1 MAVTPLSIS
10 ARIHQQLLA
19 AIQQF
24 NLCQPGDCLIVG
36 VSGGADSVALLDLL
50 ATLHDFPL
58 ALVVAHL
65 NHCLRGDES
74 DGDQQFVQQLAA
86 QYQLPFELRRVDVRQ
101 LAEQQRLSL
110 EEAGRT
116 ARYAFFDELRIR
128 HHASAV
134 AVAHHADDQAETFL
148 LRLLR
153 GAGTTGLAAMS
164 PLNQSGIIRP
174 LLTVTRQE
182 LQEHLAARQLTFRED
197 SSNTD
202 QSYLRNRIRHQLLP
216 LLQEYNPTIAQRLS
230 ATASLLGEDETLLA
244 HCTETTFKQMHCSGT
259 GWSALSRKELGQ
271 QPRPLRLRL
280 YRKSVES
287 LLGNQ
292 QRFELRH
299 YQLLDSL
306 MLEGSTGASQNLP
319 RNLVVVLTAEQ
330 LLFAPKELL
339 KPAPPTHC
347 TITST
352 GTYQLGNGLALTV
365 EIERPPQSWQGLA
378 GTTCYINPAEAPFPW
393 QVRPIA
399 PGDRLDLLG
408 SKGSRSAQDLL
419 TDLKIPRYLRPALPL
434 ICCNG
439 QPLWLA
445 SIRRSRHALV
455 DPDLQQA
462 IRITLSGQEHLP
474 LFP

>member
-1 MAVTPLSIS
+1 MP
-10 ARIHQQLLA
+10 ARLHHKLLDAIH
-19 AIQQF
+19 QF

-50 ATLHDFPL
+50 ATLPNFPL
-58 ALVVAHL
+58 TLVVAHL

-74 DGDQQFVQQLAA
+74 DADQQFVQQLAT
-86 QYQLPFELRRVDVRQ
+86 QYQLPVELRRVDVRQ
-101 LAEQQRLSL
+101 LAQQQRTSL

-116 ARYAFFDELRIR
+116 ARYTFFDELRTR

-153 GAGTTGLAAMS
+153 GAGTTGLAAMA

-182 LQEHLAARQLTFRED
+182 LREHLVARQLMFRED
-197 SSNTD
+197 SSNND
-202 QSYLRNRIRHQLLP
+202 QSYLRNRIRHELLP
-216 LLQEYNPTIAQRLS
+216 LLQEYNPAIAQRLS
-230 ATASLLGEDETLLA
+230 ATAGLLGEDETLLA
-244 HCTETTFKQMHCSGT
+244 HCTETTFRQLTRSGT

-280 YRKSVES
+280 YRKSVEF

-292 QRFELRH
+292 QRFELHH
-299 YQLLDSL
+299 YQLLESL
-306 MLEGSTGASQNLP
+306 LLEGSTGASLNLP
-319 RNLVVVLTAEQ
+319 RTLVAVLTAEQ

-339 KPAPPTHC
+339 KPSPPKHC
-347 TITST
+347 TIIGT

-365 EIERPPQSWQGLA
+365 KNEQPPQSWQGLA
-378 GTTCYINPAEAPFPW
+378 ETTCYIDAVEAPFPW
-393 QVRPIA
+393 QVRPIV

-408 SKGSRSAQDLL
+408 SKGSRSTQDLL
-419 TDLKIPRYLRPALPL
+419 TDLKIPRHLRPCLPL
-434 ICCNG
+434 VCQDNR
-439 QPLWLA
+439 PLWLA
-445 SIRRSRHALV
+445 GIRRSRHALV
-455 DPDLQQA
+455 NPEQQQV
-462 IRITLSGQEHLP
+462 IRITLSGQEQLP